1 MKFIFVILMVSLS
14 VGCTTNQYN
23 DEEMYDLAS
32 ELKDLSQTVDGYLKF
47 SDMEFK
53 DGAELLDLVSKEYP
67 NKVDDFVGY
76 DVKVDIQSDNAVLL
90 LCDEDIAL
98 IEDVGCNAKVDQI
111 LWKNIQRNSC
121 EFKIE
126 ASKICN

>member
-1 MKFIFVILMVSLS
+1 MVSLS
-14 VGCTTNQYN
+14 VGCTTIQYN

-32 ELKDLSQTVDGYLKF
+32 EFKDLSQPVDGYLKF

-76 DVKVDIQSDNAVLL
+76 DIKVDIQSDNAVLL